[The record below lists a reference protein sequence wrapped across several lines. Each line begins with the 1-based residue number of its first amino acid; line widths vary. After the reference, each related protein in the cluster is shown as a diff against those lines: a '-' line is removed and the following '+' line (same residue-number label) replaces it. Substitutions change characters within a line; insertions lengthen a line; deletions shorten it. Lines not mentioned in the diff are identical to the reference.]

1 MSSLEF
7 KRVAFSNEIQ
17 FEINRTKVDGNM
29 VKRMASGGDT
39 VEVRTNYKDEV
50 RKKLQS
56 TMFLYCNDFPSI
68 APDDAYATLE
78 VFRFRTTFVE
88 QRELDE
94 RKEACPS
101 HWMAQDNDIK
111 TWIRTPEVQD
121 AFTSMV
127 FDSYQTERL
136 TMPDIV
142 REDTL
147 QFKGPAAEKP
157 VDRVASIVKYVD
169 DDDSV
174 CFVDEIK
181 IALQEAGFSQFSSQ
195 QIITYVTQLFGMLP
209 RPPVYKQYT
218 KVQTRSYGFNRV
230 KIEQLTAFDA
240 GKELRNKRFAE
251 RMEMCL
257 EIKNKRTN
265 LGL

>member
-1 MSSLEF
+1 MSPLEF

-29 VKRMASGGDT
+29 VKQMASGGDT

-56 TMFLYCNDFPSI
+56 TMFLYCNDFPSV
-68 APDDAYATLE
+68 APDDAYSTLE

-111 TWIRTPEVQD
+111 TWIRKPEVLD
-121 AFTSMV
+121 AFTRIV
-127 FDSYQTERL
+127 LDSYQTARL

-147 QFKGPAAEKP
+147 HFKGPAAEKP
-157 VDRVASIVKYVD
+157 IDRVASVVKYVD
-169 DDDSV
+169 NDDSV

-195 QIITYVTQLFGMLP
+195 QVITYVTQLFGMLS
-209 RPPVYKQYT
+209 RPPVYRQYT

-230 KIEQLTAFDA
+230 KIEQVTAFDA
-240 GKELRNKRFAE
+240 GREMRNKRFAE
-251 RMEMCL
+251 RMEMCM

>member
-1 MSSLEF
+1 MSPLEF

-56 TMFLYCNDFPSI
+56 TMFLYCNDFPSV
-68 APDDAYATLE
+68 APDDAYSTLE

-111 TWIRTPEVQD
+111 TWIRKPEVLD
-121 AFTSMV
+121 AFTRIV
-127 FDSYQTERL
+127 LDSYQTARL

-147 QFKGPAAEKP
+147 HFKGPAAEKP
-157 VDRVASIVKYVD
+157 IDRVASVVKYVD

-195 QIITYVTQLFGMLP
+195 QVITYVTQLFGMLS
-209 RPPVYKQYT
+209 RPPVYRQYT

-230 KIEQLTAFDA
+230 KIEQVTAFDA
-240 GKELRNKRFAE
+240 GREMRNKRFAE
-251 RMEMCL
+251 RMEMCM

>member
-1 MSSLEF
+1 MSPLEF

-56 TMFLYCNDFPSI
+56 TMFLYCNDFPSV
-68 APDDAYATLE
+68 APDDAYSTLE

-111 TWIRTPEVQD
+111 TWIRKPEVLD
-121 AFTSMV
+121 AFTRIV
-127 FDSYQTERL
+127 LDSYQTARL

-147 QFKGPAAEKP
+147 HFKGPAAEKP
-157 VDRVASIVKYVD
+157 IDRVASVVKYVD

-195 QIITYVTQLFGMLP
+195 QVITYVTQLFGMLS
-209 RPPVYKQYT
+209 RPPVYRQYT

-230 KIEQLTAFDA
+230 KIEQVTAFDA
-240 GKELRNKRFAE
+240 GREMRNKRCAE
-251 RMEMCL
+251 RMEMCM

>member
-1 MSSLEF
+1 MSPLEF
-7 KRVAFSNEIQ
+7 KRVAFSIEIQ

-56 TMFLYCNDFPSI
+56 TMFLYCNDFPSV
-68 APDDAYATLE
+68 APDDAYSTLE

-111 TWIRTPEVQD
+111 TWIRKPEVLD
-121 AFTSMV
+121 AFTRIV
-127 FDSYQTERL
+127 LDSYQTARL

-147 QFKGPAAEKP
+147 HFKGPAAEKP
-157 VDRVASIVKYVD
+157 IDRVASVVKYVD

-195 QIITYVTQLFGMLP
+195 QVITYVTQLFGMLS
-209 RPPVYKQYT
+209 RPPVYRQYT

-230 KIEQLTAFDA
+230 KIEQVTAFDA
-240 GKELRNKRFAE
+240 GRELRNKRFAE
-251 RMEMCL
+251 KMEICL
-257 EIKNKRTN
+257 ETKNKRTN

>member
-1 MSSLEF
+1 
-7 KRVAFSNEIQ
+7 
-17 FEINRTKVDGNM
+17 
-29 VKRMASGGDT
+29 MASGGDT

-56 TMFLYCNDFPSI
+56 TMFLYCNDFPSV
-68 APDDAYATLE
+68 APDDAYSTLE

-111 TWIRTPEVQD
+111 TWIRKPEVLD
-121 AFTSMV
+121 AFTRIV
-127 FDSYQTERL
+127 LDSYQTARL

-147 QFKGPAAEKP
+147 HFKGPAAEKP
-157 VDRVASIVKYVD
+157 IDRVASVVKYVD

-195 QIITYVTQLFGMLP
+195 QVITYVTQLFGMLS
-209 RPPVYKQYT
+209 RPPVYRQYT

-230 KIEQLTAFDA
+230 KIEQVTAFDA
-240 GKELRNKRFAE
+240 GREMRNKRFAE
-251 RMEMCL
+251 RMEMCM